1 MFDNKWSPIYRPASF
16 LMRYRLE
23 YAPAWLLVR
32 TLALAPVSV
41 ARGAGIV
48 LGRLV
53 YLLHGRLR
61 RTGLRNLQLAFPQM
75 PPAERRRI
83 LRGLFTS
90 LGRQLGTFCHFP
102 HYNRENISQLAVY
115 DGFENFER
123 AQARGK
129 GVLFLTAHF
138 GGWEVSSLMH
148 ALHGHPLH
156 ILVRPLDNP
165 YLDRL
170 VTRYRTLSGNRIIPK
185 QDFARGM
192 LAALRA
198 AETVGILMDQ
208 NMTPEQGVFV
218 DFFGIPAC
226 TSTLLARMALRTE
239 AAVVPAFCLWDP
251 TLRRYRVRFEP
262 AMETVRTGNEEAD
275 IQANTAAYTRVIEDY
290 ARRYPDQW
298 LWVHRRW
305 KTRPPGKAQ
314 LY

>member
-1 MFDNKWSPIYRPASF
+1 
-16 LMRYRLE
+16 MRYRLE
-23 YAPAWLLVR
+23 YAPVWLLLR
-32 TLALAPVSV
+32 MLALMPAPV
-41 ARGAGIV
+41 ARAAGIT
-48 LGRLV
+48 LGQMV

-61 RTGLRNLQLAFPQM
+61 RVGQRNLELAFPAM
-75 PPAERRRI
+75 PAAQRSRI
-83 LRGLFTS
+83 LRGVFTS
-90 LGRQLGTFCHFP
+90 LGRQLGVFCHFP
-102 HYNRENISQLAVY
+102 RYNSRNIGRLVIY

-123 AQARGK
+123 AHALGK

-138 GGWEVSSLMH
+138 GGWEISSFMH

-170 VTRYRTLSGNRIIPK
+170 VTRYRTLSGNRTIPK

-198 AETVGILMDQ
+198 GETVGILMDQ

-218 DFFGIPAC
+218 EFFGIPAC
-226 TSTLLARMALRTE
+226 TSTLLARMALRTG
-239 AAVVPAFCLWDP
+239 AAVVPGFCLWDSA
-251 TLRRYRVRFEP
+251 LRKYRLRFEP
-262 AMETVRTGNEEAD
+262 ALETIRTANEEAD
-275 IQANTAAYTRVIEDY
+275 IITNTAVYTKVIEDY

-305 KTRPPGKAQ
+305 KTRPG
-314 LY
+314 

>member
-1 MFDNKWSPIYRPASF
+1 
-16 LMRYRLE
+16 MRYRLE
-23 YAPAWLLVR
+23 YAPVWLLLR
-32 TLALAPVSV
+32 MLALMPAPV
-41 ARGAGIV
+41 ARAAGIT
-48 LGRLV
+48 LGQMV

-61 RTGLRNLQLAFPQM
+61 RVGQRNLGLAFPAM
-75 PPAERRRI
+75 PAAQRSRI
-83 LRGLFTS
+83 LRGVFTS
-90 LGRQLGTFCHFP
+90 LGRQLGVFCHFP
-102 HYNRENISQLAVY
+102 RYNSRNIGRLVIY

-123 AQARGK
+123 AHALGK

-138 GGWEVSSLMH
+138 GGWEISSFMH

-170 VTRYRTLSGNRIIPK
+170 VTRYRTLSGNRTIPK

-198 AETVGILMDQ
+198 GETVGILMDQ

-218 DFFGIPAC
+218 EFFGIPAC
-226 TSTLLARMALRTE
+226 TSTLLARMALRTG
-239 AAVVPAFCLWDP
+239 AAVVPGFCLWDSA
-251 TLRRYRVRFEP
+251 LRKYRLRFEP
-262 AMETVRTGNEEAD
+262 ALETIRTGNEEAD
-275 IQANTAAYTRVIEDY
+275 IITNTAVYTKVIEDY

-305 KTRPPGKAQ
+305 KTRPG
-314 LY
+314 

>member
-1 MFDNKWSPIYRPASF
+1 
-16 LMRYRLE
+16 MRYRLE
-23 YAPAWLLVR
+23 YAPVWLLVR
-32 TLALAPVSV
+32 VMAILPASG
-41 ARGAGIV
+41 ARAFGIL
-48 LGRLV
+48 LGWTV

-61 RTGLRNLQLAFPQM
+61 RVGMRNLQLAFPQM
-75 PPAERRRI
+75 AASERRRI
-83 LRGLFTS
+83 LRRLFAN
-90 LGRQLGTFCHFP
+90 LGRQLGDSCRFP
-102 HYNRENISQLAVY
+102 RYNRENISQLAVY
-115 DGFENFER
+115 DGFENFEH

-138 GGWEVSSLMH
+138 GGWEVSSFMH

-170 VTRYRTLSGNRIIPK
+170 VTRYRTRSGNRTIPK
-185 QDFARGM
+185 QDFARAM

-198 AETVGILMDQ
+198 GETVGVLMDQ

-226 TSTLLARMALRTE
+226 TSTLMARMALRTG
-239 AAVVPAFCLWDP
+239 AAVVPGFCLWDAA
-251 TLRRYRVRFEP
+251 LRRYRVRFEA
-262 AMETVRTGNEEAD
+262 AMEIIRTGNEEAD
-275 IQANTAAYTRVIEDY
+275 IVANTAAYTRVIEDY
-290 ARRYPDQW
+290 ARRYPEQW

-305 KTRPPGKAQ
+305 KTRPSGEPP

>member
-1 MFDNKWSPIYRPASF
+1 
-16 LMRYRLE
+16 MRHRLE
-23 YAPAWLLVR
+23 YAPVWLLVR
-32 TLALAPVSV
+32 VLALAPASV
-41 ARGAGIV
+41 ARAAGIV
-48 LGRLV
+48 LARMV
-53 YLLHGRLR
+53 YLLHRRLR
-61 RTGLRNLQLAFPQM
+61 HVGMRNLQFAFPQM
-75 PPAERRRI
+75 AASARRRI
-83 LRGLFTS
+83 LRGVFTS
-90 LGRQLGTFCHFP
+90 LGRQLGDFCRFP
-102 HYNRENISQLAVY
+102 HYHRENIWQLAVY

-138 GGWEVSSLMH
+138 GGWEVSSFMH

-170 VTRYRTLSGNRIIPK
+170 VTRYRTLSGNRTIPK
-185 QDFARGM
+185 QDFARAM

-198 AETVGILMDQ
+198 GETVGILMDQ

-226 TSTLLARMALRTE
+226 TSTLMARMALRTG
-239 AAVVPAFCLWDP
+239 AAVVPGFCFWDP
-251 TLRRYRVRFEP
+251 PLRRYRVRFEP
-262 AMETVRTGNEEAD
+262 ALEAIRTGNEEAD
-275 IQANTAAYTRVIEDY
+275 IVANTAAYTKVIEDY
-290 ARRYPDQW
+290 ARRYPEQW

-305 KTRPPGKAQ
+305 KTRRPGEAP

>member
-1 MFDNKWSPIYRPASF
+1 
-16 LMRYRLE
+16 MRHRLE
-23 YAPAWLLVR
+23 YAPVWLLVQV
-32 TLALAPVSV
+32 LALAPASVSR
-41 ARGAGIV
+41 ACGIV
-48 LGRLV
+48 LARMAC
-53 YLLHGRLR
+53 LLHRRLR
-61 RTGLRNLQLAFPQM
+61 RVGMRNLQLAFPQM
-75 PPAERRRI
+75 AASQRRRI
-83 LRGLFTS
+83 LRGVFSS
-90 LGRQLGTFCHFP
+90 LGRQLGDFCRFP

-129 GVLFLTAHF
+129 GVLFLAAHF
-138 GGWEVSSLMH
+138 GGWEVSSFMH

-165 YLDRL
+165 HLDRL
-170 VTRYRTLSGNRIIPK
+170 VTRHRTLSGNRTLPK
-185 QDFARGM
+185 QDFARAM

-198 AETVGILMDQ
+198 GETVGILMDQ
-208 NMTPEQGVFV
+208 NMISEQGVFV

-251 TLRRYRVRFEP
+251 TLRRYRMRFEP
-262 AMETVRTGNEEAD
+262 ALETIRDGSEEAN
-275 IQANTAAYTRVIEDY
+275 IVANTAAYTRVIEDY
-290 ARRYPDQW
+290 ARRYPEQW

-305 KTRPPGKAQ
+305 KTRPPGEAP

>member
-1 MFDNKWSPIYRPASF
+1 
-16 LMRYRLE
+16 MRYRLE
-23 YAPAWLLVR
+23 YAPVWLLLR
-32 TLALAPVSV
+32 MLALMPAPV
-41 ARGAGIV
+41 ARAAGIT
-48 LGRLV
+48 LGQMV

-61 RTGLRNLQLAFPQM
+61 RVGQRNLELAFPTM
-75 PPAERRRI
+75 PAAQRSRI
-83 LRGLFTS
+83 LRGVFTS
-90 LGRQLGTFCHFP
+90 LGRQLGVFCHFP
-102 HYNRENISQLAVY
+102 RYNSRNIGRLVIY

-123 AQARGK
+123 AHALGK

-138 GGWEVSSLMH
+138 GGWEISSFMH

-170 VTRYRTLSGNRIIPK
+170 VTRYRTLSGNRTIPK

-198 AETVGILMDQ
+198 GETVGILMDQ

-218 DFFGIPAC
+218 EFFGIPAC
-226 TSTLLARMALRTE
+226 TSTLLARMALRTG
-239 AAVVPAFCLWDP
+239 AAVVPGFCLWDSA
-251 TLRRYRVRFEP
+251 LRKYRLRFEP
-262 AMETVRTGNEEAD
+262 ALETIRTGNEEAD
-275 IQANTAAYTRVIEDY
+275 IITNTAVYTKVIEDY

-305 KTRPPGKAQ
+305 KTRPG
-314 LY
+314 

>member
-1 MFDNKWSPIYRPASF
+1 MG
-16 LMRYRLE
+16 YRLE
-23 YAPAWLLVR
+23 YAPVWLLVR
-32 TLALAPVSV
+32 TLALAPAPV
-41 ARGAGIV
+41 ARAFGIM
-48 LGRLV
+48 LGRMV

-61 RTGLRNLQLAFPQM
+61 RVGMRNLQLAFPQM
-75 PPAERRRI
+75 PASERRRI
-83 LRGLFTS
+83 LRGVFTS
-90 LGRQLGTFCHFP
+90 LGRQLGDFCHFP
-102 HYNRENISQLAVY
+102 RYRRENISQLAIY

-123 AQARGK
+123 AQSRGK

-138 GGWEVSSLMH
+138 GGWEISSFMH

-170 VTRYRTLSGNRIIPK
+170 VARYRTLSGNRTIPK
-185 QDFARGM
+185 QDFARAM

-198 AETVGILMDQ
+198 GETVGILMDQ

-226 TSTLLARMALRTE
+226 TSTLMARMALRTD
-239 AAVVPAFCLWDP
+239 AAVVPGFCLWDP
-251 TLRRYRVRFEP
+251 ALRRYRVRFEP
-262 AMETVRTGNEEAD
+262 AMETIRTSNEEAD
-275 IQANTAAYTRVIEDY
+275 IVANTAAYAKVIEDFV
-290 ARRYPDQW
+290 RRYADQW

-305 KTRPPGKAQ
+305 KTRPPGEAP

>member
-1 MFDNKWSPIYRPASF
+1 
-16 LMRYRLE
+16 MRYRLE
-23 YAPAWLLVR
+23 YAPVWLLVR
-32 TLALAPVSV
+32 VLALMPASV
-41 ARGAGIV
+41 ARAFGIA
-48 LGRLV
+48 LGQAV

-61 RTGLRNLQLAFPQM
+61 RAGLRNLQLAFPQM
-75 PPAERRRI
+75 PLAERRRI
-83 LRGLFTS
+83 LRRQFTS
-90 LGRQLGTFCHFP
+90 LGRQLGVFCRFP

-123 AQARGK
+123 AQARGQ

-138 GGWEVSSLMH
+138 GGWEVSSFMH

-170 VTRYRTLSGNRIIPK
+170 VTRYRTLSGNRTIPK

-198 AETVGILMDQ
+198 GEIVGILMDQ

-226 TSTLLARMALRTE
+226 TSTLLARMATRTD
-239 AAVVPAFCLWDP
+239 AAVVPAFCVWDP
-251 TLRRYRVRFEP
+251 ALGRYRMRFDP
-262 AMETVRTGNEEAD
+262 AVPTIRTGNEEAD
-275 IQANTAAYTRVIEDY
+275 VLANTAAYTKVIEDY
-290 ARRYPDQW
+290 ARRYPEQW

-305 KTRPPGKAQ
+305 KTRPPGEKA

>member
-1 MFDNKWSPIYRPASF
+1 
-16 LMRYRLE
+16 MRHRLE
-23 YAPAWLLVR
+23 YAPVWLLVQV
-32 TLALAPVSV
+32 LALAPASVSR
-41 ARGAGIV
+41 ACGIV
-48 LGRLV
+48 LARMA
-53 YLLHGRLR
+53 YLLHRRLR
-61 RTGLRNLQLAFPQM
+61 RVGMRNLQLAFPQM
-75 PPAERRRI
+75 AASQRRRI
-83 LRGLFTS
+83 LRGVFSS
-90 LGRQLGTFCHFP
+90 LGRQLGDFCRFP

-129 GVLFLTAHF
+129 GVLFLAAHF
-138 GGWEVSSLMH
+138 GGWEVSSFMH

-165 YLDRL
+165 HLDRL
-170 VTRYRTLSGNRIIPK
+170 VTRHRTLSGNRTLPK
-185 QDFARGM
+185 QDFARAM

-198 AETVGILMDQ
+198 GETVGILMDQ
-208 NMTPEQGVFV
+208 NMISEQGVFV

-251 TLRRYRVRFEP
+251 TLRRYRMRFEP
-262 AMETVRTGNEEAD
+262 ALETIHDGSEEAN
-275 IQANTAAYTRVIEDY
+275 IVANTAAYTRVIEDY
-290 ARRYPDQW
+290 ARRYPEQW

-305 KTRPPGKAQ
+305 KTRPPGEAP

>member
-1 MFDNKWSPIYRPASF
+1 
-16 LMRYRLE
+16 MRHRLE
-23 YAPAWLLVR
+23 YAPVWLLVR
-32 TLALAPVSV
+32 VLGLLPASV
-41 ARGAGIV
+41 ARAAGIV
-48 LGRLV
+48 LARMV
-53 YLLHGRLR
+53 YLLHRRLR
-61 RTGLRNLQLAFPQM
+61 RAGMLNLQLAFPQR
-75 PPAERRRI
+75 AASERRRI
-83 LRGLFTS
+83 LRRLFTS
-90 LGRQLGTFCHFP
+90 LGRQLGDFCRFP

-138 GGWEVSSLMH
+138 GGWEVSSFMH

-170 VTRYRTLSGNRIIPK
+170 VTRYRTLSGNRTIPK
-185 QDFARGM
+185 QDFARAM

-198 AETVGILMDQ
+198 GETVGILMDQ
-208 NMTPEQGVFV
+208 NMTSEQGVFV

-226 TSTLLARMALRTE
+226 TSTLMARMALRTE
-239 AAVVPAFCLWDP
+239 AAVVPGFCFWDP

-262 AMETVRTGNEEAD
+262 ALETIRTGNEEAD
-275 IQANTAAYTRVIEDY
+275 IVANTAACSRVIEDY
-290 ARRYPDQW
+290 ARRYPEQW

-305 KTRPPGKAQ
+305 KTRPPGEAP